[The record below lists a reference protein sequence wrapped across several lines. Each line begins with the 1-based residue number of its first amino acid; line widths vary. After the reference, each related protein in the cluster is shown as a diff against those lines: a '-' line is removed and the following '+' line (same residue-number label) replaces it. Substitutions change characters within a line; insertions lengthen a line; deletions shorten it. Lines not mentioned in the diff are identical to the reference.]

1 MTEVAGRALARAE
14 IRELLDLYH
23 AAVNYRDWTLLPRI
37 FTETAIWD
45 APPPI
50 GARFSGLAELA
61 RGFAESVGRQELL
74 VQSSSGVLIDFVSTT
89 EALVRSTMV
98 ELGREP
104 DKAAWTAVV
113 RFEDT
118 AVLTQ
123 AGWRI
128 AARKVLVDHVLL
140 AAAPSGGKGA
150 SLLR

>member
-1 MTEVAGRALARAE
+1 MTEVAERVLARAE

-23 AAVNYRDWTLLPRI
+23 AAINGRDWALLPRI

-45 APPPI
+45 APAPI
-50 GARFSGLAELA
+50 GARFAGLAQLE

-74 VQSSSGVLIDFVSTT
+74 VQSSSGVVIDFVSAT

-98 ELGREP
+98 EFGREP
-104 DKAAWTAVV
+104 DKATWTAVV

-128 AARKVLVDHVLL
+128 AARKVLVDHVLQ
-140 AAAPSGGKGA
+140 AAAPAWGEGA
-150 SLLR
+150 SS

>member
-1 MTEVAGRALARAE
+1 MTEAAERVLARAE

-23 AAVNYRDWTLLPRI
+23 AAVNGRDWALLPRI

-45 APPPI
+45 APAPI
-50 GARFSGLAELA
+50 GARFSGLAELE

-74 VQSSSGVLIDFVSTT
+74 VQSSSGVVIDFVSAA

-98 ELGREP
+98 EFGREP
-104 DKAAWTAVV
+104 DKVTWTAVV

-128 AARKVLVDHVLL
+128 AARKVLVDHVLQ
-140 AAAPSGGKGA
+140 ATAPAWGEGA
-150 SLLR
+150 SS